1 LKCKTKKKKHIRYL
15 SKVVT
20 AVNVEEIHSVLE
32 EDRATKVLFAAS
44 NSYYHYKCGCPRIEK
59 TNQHATQLAFAE
71 RRNGLIR
78 HVPLRDYDLAD
89 FRRGIFEILQQFGD
103 LAAQVEVIFED
114 CLKFGTPEPVS
125 SLEKKKAVMHSRNQE
140 GVIPIPVV
148 ILIGLQ
154 EAGQRRG
161 SACEC
166 ELVRDLAVRVR
177 RQGSWEILLSVTC
190 RRSGWQFFQYFIRA
204 LTGISGNAVTDR
216 CNRDVLDGRNRNGW
230 GYPNC
235 AKMLQE

>member
-1 LKCKTKKKKHIRYL
+1 M
-15 SKVVT
+15 VT

-125 SLEKKKAVMHSRNQE
+125 SLEKKKKSGDAFKK
-140 GVIPIPVV
+140 P
-148 ILIGLQ
+148 
-154 EAGQRRG
+154 
-161 SACEC
+161 
-166 ELVRDLAVRVR
+166 
-177 RQGSWEILLSVTC
+177 
-190 RRSGWQFFQYFIRA
+190 RRSDTNSCSDSDRTPGSGPA
-204 LTGISGNAVTDR
+204 TGIGV
-216 CNRDVLDGRNRNGW
+216 
-230 GYPNC
+230 
-235 AKMLQE
+235 